1 MNTKGEPLV
10 HYLCQNHAILLSKR
24 KQNGNPFLEDLKTED
39 RISQLLLSVA
49 VWLKLWFDFRLLW
62 FILFNFA
69 IYYGYLLYTPF
80 LDAWHN
86 EPTVIATDQADFPVE
101 KLPFPA
107 ITICSNNKIVY
118 RQLESVLRSQPWK
131 GLNKSILN
139 FEENFIRAL
148 TALVTAQDD
157 PQRLK
162 ELSKGVQSILNDYKN
177 ELPKV
182 LRQVKLN
189 FSPIHLQICSIVSYL
204 VGNANM

>member
-1 MNTKGEPLV
+1 MITDHDQIIPSLEMIYINDYSEVIFGDATWSVHFQAKKGL
-10 HYLCQNHAILLSKR
+10 
-24 KQNGNPFLEDLKTED
+24 PFLFHFLHDIQIYSLY
-39 RISQLLLSVA
+39 QLR
-49 VWLKLWFDFRLLW
+49 FYFRCLW
-62 FILFNFA
+62 FILFGFA

-80 LDAWHN
+80 LDTWYN

-118 RQLESVLRSQPWK
+118 RQLESVLRTQPWK

-139 FEENFIRAL
+139 FEEDFINAL

-162 ELSKGVQSILNDYKN
+162 ELSEGTNRILNEYPN

-182 LRQVKLN
+182 LRQVK
-189 FSPIHLQICSIVSYL
+189 QIFLYIY
-204 VGNANM
+204 

>member
-1 MNTKGEPLV
+1 MDTW
-10 HYLCQNHAILLSKR
+10 Y
-24 KQNGNPFLEDLKTED
+24 
-39 RISQLLLSVA
+39 
-49 VWLKLWFDFRLLW
+49 
-62 FILFNFA
+62 
-69 IYYGYLLYTPF
+69 
-80 LDAWHN
+80 N

-118 RQLESVLRSQPWK
+118 RQLESVLREKQPWK
-131 GLNKSILN
+131 ALNKSDLN
-139 FEENFIRAL
+139 FEKNFISAL

-162 ELSKGVQSILNDYKN
+162 ELTKGTKKILNDYQQ

-189 FSPIHLQICSIVSYL
+189 
-204 VGNANM
+204 

>member
-1 MNTKGEPLV
+1 MEG
-10 HYLCQNHAILLSKR
+10 
-24 KQNGNPFLEDLKTED
+24 LKTED
-39 RISQLLLSVA
+39 RISQLLDSVA

-118 RQLESVLRSQPWK
+118 RQLESVLRTQPWK
-131 GLNKSILN
+131 ALKDFNYNITQKTTDKGMYRRSSLYMNFVSLGVCISKHIYSKNKCINLNQL
-139 FEENFIRAL
+139 
-148 TALVTAQDD
+148 
-157 PQRLK
+157 
-162 ELSKGVQSILNDYKN
+162 
-177 ELPKV
+177 
-182 LRQVKLN
+182 
-189 FSPIHLQICSIVSYL
+189 
-204 VGNANM
+204 